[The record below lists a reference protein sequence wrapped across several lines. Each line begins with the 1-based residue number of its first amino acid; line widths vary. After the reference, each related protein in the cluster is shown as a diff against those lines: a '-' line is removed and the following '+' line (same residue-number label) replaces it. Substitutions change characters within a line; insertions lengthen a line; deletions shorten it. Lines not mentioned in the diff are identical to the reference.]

1 MWIDAWLLLQA
12 DSLQSSRSLG
22 RSSRVSSGS
31 IERQLPV
38 CPEGVSIQQDNTVWE
53 PVENSSEQPSHGASS
68 LDGNASHGNASTS
81 YETDSSSNAYSS
93 CTATREGALEQS
105 VGIKAANEALHS
117 SAQLSAII
125 TEGSRSVQ
133 MGGSSD
139 STEQRLPAWD
149 DLDTQN
155 TEVNPSVAQP
165 KSIAPAGFALFDS
178 ASSDPGTYS
187 GAAPRGDGFKG
198 EQAPCLTVISS
209 ESKQKR
215 IQCIRQQACFSA
227 QTAILQFQLSWLRKL
242 STSGGQRRC
251 CWTGSMTRQKSR
263 TPLTRPL
270 VPCLPNLVRRPAAQR
285 HHAPEPRPGAP
296 GQLKLSSS
304 LRAPAAAIGPSFPA
318 HLDCMC
324 LSMWQH
330 PIMCNCLCP
339 CFLAGC
345 LEVLF
350 LFSLHILGSRH
361 RVIPDMKTQQAQRG
375 QRAVL

>member
-215 IQCIRQQACFSA
+215 IQCVETAGLLFSSDSHL
-227 QTAILQFQLSWLRKL
+227 TIPAILAEEIEHIWRPEEVLLDGEYDTAEESDSSDEAPGAMPAKSGAQARRAKTSRARAQARRARAAQAQQQPESTSSSYRSVFPGASGLHVSVHVAASHHVQLSVSLL
-242 STSGGQRRC
+242 SCRVP
-251 CWTGSMTRQKSR
+251 GS
-263 TPLTRPL
+263 
-270 VPCLPNLVRRPAAQR
+270 
-285 HHAPEPRPGAP
+285 
-296 GQLKLSSS
+296 
-304 LRAPAAAIGPSFPA
+304 
-318 HLDCMC
+318 
-324 LSMWQH
+324 
-330 PIMCNCLCP
+330 
-339 CFLAGC
+339 
-345 LEVLF
+345 
-350 LFSLHILGSRH
+350 
-361 RVIPDMKTQQAQRG
+361 
-375 QRAVL
+375 AVLVFTAHPGLAASCDS